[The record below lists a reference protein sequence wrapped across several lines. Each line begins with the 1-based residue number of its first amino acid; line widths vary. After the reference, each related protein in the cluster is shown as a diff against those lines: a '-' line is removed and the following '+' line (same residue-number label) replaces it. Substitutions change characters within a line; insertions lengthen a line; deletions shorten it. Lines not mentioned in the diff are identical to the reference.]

1 MKYISDEELL
11 SCGTAP
17 GACWVRRAPANRRPP
32 RRTLKQQSTLRTRH
46 YTRAR
51 SQVAIDGDVLDIS
64 AFMDHH
70 PGGPEIISELRGRDA
85 SQMFLDVGHSPE
97 ARTMLR
103 QFVVGKL
110 QAVPRFLAPRSA
122 LLAAASW
129 LQPRAPGG
137 RLARNAVAATVAA
150 VFTAATCWLASQRMP
165 RGRDALRLVYG

>member
-1 MKYISDEELL
+1 MRETPPTVVRAR
-11 SCGTAP
+11 GR
-17 GACWVRRAPANRRPP
+17 ACARAP
-32 RRTLKQQSTLRTRH
+32 
-46 YTRAR
+46 

-137 RLARNAVAATVAA
+137 RLVRNAVAATVAA
-150 VFTAATCWLASQRMP
+150 VFTAARAVATAREYLAEHAQQAYRRRRSPPTWTDPADQP
-165 RGRDALRLVYG
+165 

>member
-1 MKYISDEELL
+1 MWHGARCLL
-11 SCGTAP
+11 GTPRARQP
-17 GACWVRRAPANRRPP
+17 PPAARSTALPLCSRVRVRA
-32 RRTLKQQSTLRTRH
+32 
-46 YTRAR
+46 RAR

>member
-17 GACWVRRAPANRRPP
+17 GACWYAARLPAAAWPAPKSLQGSRP
-32 RRTLKQQSTLRTRH
+32 RV
-46 YTRAR
+46 RAR

-70 PGGPEIISELRGRDA
+70 PGGPEIISELRERDA
-85 SQMFLDVGHSPE
+85 
-97 ARTMLR
+97 ARCSSTWPPPRPDHAR

-110 QAVPRFLAPRSA
+110 QAVPRLRRRAPPCSPP
-122 LLAAASW
+122 SW

-137 RLARNAVAATVAA
+137 RLVRNAVAAIVAA
-150 VFTAATCWLASQRMP
+150 VLTAATAARVARMP

>member
-1 MKYISDEELL
+1 MRHGSRRLL
-11 SCGTAP
+11 GTPRARQLPPAAP
-17 GACWVRRAPANRRPP
+17 HAQTALAHCSRARVCA
-32 RRTLKQQSTLRTRH
+32 
-46 YTRAR
+46 RAR

-85 SQMFLDVGHSPE
+85 SPMFLAVGHSPE

-122 LLAAASW
+122 LLAAAI
-129 LQPRAPGG
+129 ACDCTG
-137 RLARNAVAATVAA
+137 
-150 VFTAATCWLASQRMP
+150 
-165 RGRDALRLVYG
+165 

>member
-1 MKYISDEELL
+1 MRHGARRVL
-11 SCGTAP
+11 GTPRARQPPPAAP
-17 GACWVRRAPANRRPP
+17 HAQTALARCSRACVCA
-32 RRTLKQQSTLRTRH
+32 
-46 YTRAR
+46 RAR

-137 RLARNAVAATVAA
+137 RLVRNAVAATIAA

>member
-1 MKYISDEELL
+1 MARRPVPAGYAARPP
-11 SCGTAP
+11 TA
-17 GACWVRRAPANRRPP
+17 ARRAARSNSNP
-32 RRTLKQQSTLRTRH
+32 RCAHAH

-137 RLARNAVAATVAA
+137 RLARNAVAATIAA

>member
-1 MKYISDEELL
+1 
-11 SCGTAP
+11 
-17 GACWVRRAPANRRPP
+17 
-32 RRTLKQQSTLRTRH
+32 
-46 YTRAR
+46 
-51 SQVAIDGDVLDIS
+51 
-64 AFMDHH
+64 MDHH

-137 RLARNAVAATVAA
+137 RLVRNAVAATVAA

>member
-1 MKYISDEELL
+1 M
-11 SCGTAP
+11 CA
-17 GACWVRRAPANRRPP
+17 
-32 RRTLKQQSTLRTRH
+32 
-46 YTRAR
+46 RAR

-129 LQPRAPGG
+129 LQPRSSPCLFCFVLLERQIATKMFLLFSSVKFQEGFRVLPLFPCQTH
-137 RLARNAVAATVAA
+137 RLNCRFPEELLTE
-150 VFTAATCWLASQRMP
+150 
-165 RGRDALRLVYG
+165 